1 MERPH
6 ATFAHSLSS
15 AALKMPHFLS
25 KKKSDLH
32 GPPASD
38 RGSGTG
44 GATRQER
51 EMLSAYP

>member
-6 ATFAHSLSS
+6 ATFASMHSLSS
-15 AALKMPHFLS
+15 AALKMPHFLH
-25 KKKSDLH
+25 KKKSDLR

-51 EMLSAYP
+51 EMLSA